1 VRPKI
6 VARGNKEGALIAP
19 LAANANWMCFIAVA
33 PAVKK
38 GEIQSGRK
46 IELVCRLLA

>member
-6 VARGNKEGALIAP
+6 VAGGNKEGALIAP
-19 LAANANWMCFIAVA
+19 LAASANWMCFIAVA
-33 PAVKK
+33 PTVKK
-38 GEIQSGRK
+38 EGIQSGRK

>member
-6 VARGNKEGALIAP
+6 VAGGNKDRS

-33 PAVKK
+33 PVVKK
-38 GEIQSGRK
+38 EGIQSGRK